1 MISDKLLNHEEDGNR
16 MPVFLNT
23 VKFSMKKY
31 TVALFS
37 LTLFFLF
44 ADQNLLA
51 PNLDQVADEFDMSD
65 HERDRKLGGDI
76 ALGFFLVGAPVALL
90 VGYMADIVKRN
101 ILFSLVVVFGS
112 ICALC
117 TYWAKTYSELFA
129 CRILTGIGIGGATPI
144 VFSVLGDLYPDTS
157 RVYVATMVGIAQ
169 AAGIAC
175 GQFMSGMVGP
185 TAGWRV
191 PFVITAVPS
200 LLCGILVGFTVEEPK
215 RGEQEKAVKEFEHDN
230 HLIHKSYSQD
240 TANSSNS
247 SDNEESNKSG
257 PAKSPL
263 TKRHSS
269 SSVKTPPN
277 GSSLSH
283 QNEKAENILS
293 SPVDSS
299 VKGEDRESS
308 EKLGKPANTFVYSE
322 KIEWDKVINVLKT
335 PSALIIF
342 IQGFPGCV
350 PWGMIYTF
358 MNNYLSDERGMST
371 ASATGIVTCF
381 ALAGLLGQ
389 LFGGYAGQNLYNT
402 DPRAQILLM
411 GITTMLSVGPVIY
424 LINAPM
430 AHGNSAIL
438 FSYYLMAFLGG
449 FIVNMN
455 GPNIRV
461 VLQVV
466 SRLSTHYFLL
476 KYRYF
481 CF

>member
-1 MISDKLLNHEEDGNR
+1 MISDKLLNHEEDGTR
-16 MPVFLNT
+16 LPVFLNAI
-23 VKFSMKKY
+23 KFSMKRY

-51 PNLDQVADEFDMSD
+51 PNLDQVADEFNMSD

-101 ILFSLVVVFGS
+101 ILFSFVVVFGS

-117 TYWAKTYSELFA
+117 TYWAKTYSELFT

-185 TAGWRV
+185 TAGWRL

-200 LLCGILVGFTVEEPK
+200 LVCGILVGLTVEEPK
-215 RGEQEKAVKEFEHDN
+215 RGEQEKAVREFEHDN
-230 HLIHKSYSQD
+230 HLIHKSYSRD
-240 TANSSNS
+240 TASSSNSSGKNS
-247 SDNEESNKSG
+247 SDNEESNKNE
-257 PAKSPL
+257 PIKKPL
-263 TKRHSS
+263 IKRHSS
-269 SSVKTPPN
+269 SSVKTPP
-277 GSSLSH
+277 S
-283 QNEKAENILS
+283 EKAESVLS

-299 VKGEDRESS
+299 AKGEERESS

-371 ASATGIVTCF
+371 ASATGVVTCF

-389 LFGGYAGQNLYNT
+389 LFGGYAGQNLYNN

-411 GITTMLSVGPVIY
+411 GITTMISVGPVLY
-424 LINAPM
+424 LINAPI

-461 VLQVV
+461 VLQVG
-466 SRLSTHYFLL
+466 SRLSTNNFLL
-476 KYRYF
+476 KYPFF

>member
-1 MISDKLLNHEEDGNR
+1 MISDKLLNHEEDGTR
-16 MPVFLNT
+16 LPVFLNAI
-23 VKFSMKKY
+23 KFSMKRY

-51 PNLDQVADEFDMSD
+51 PNLDQVADEFNMSD

-101 ILFSLVVVFGS
+101 ILFSFVVVFGS

-185 TAGWRV
+185 TAGWRL

-200 LLCGILVGFTVEEPK
+200 LVCGILVGLTVEEPK
-215 RGEQEKAVKEFEHDN
+215 RGEQEKAVREFEHDN
-230 HLIHKSYSQD
+230 HLIHKSYSRD
-240 TANSSNS
+240 TASSSNSSGKNS
-247 SDNEESNKSG
+247 SDNEESNKNE
-257 PAKSPL
+257 PIKKPL

-269 SSVKTPPN
+269 SSVKTPP
-277 GSSLSH
+277 S
-283 QNEKAENILS
+283 EKAESVLS

-299 VKGEDRESS
+299 AKGEERESS

-371 ASATGIVTCF
+371 ASATGVVTCF

-389 LFGGYAGQNLYNT
+389 LFGGYAGQNLYNN

-411 GITTMLSVGPVIY
+411 GITTMISVGPVLY
-424 LINAPM
+424 LINAPI

-461 VLQVV
+461 VLQVG
-466 SRLSTHYFLL
+466 SRLSTNNFLL
-476 KYRYF
+476 KYPFF